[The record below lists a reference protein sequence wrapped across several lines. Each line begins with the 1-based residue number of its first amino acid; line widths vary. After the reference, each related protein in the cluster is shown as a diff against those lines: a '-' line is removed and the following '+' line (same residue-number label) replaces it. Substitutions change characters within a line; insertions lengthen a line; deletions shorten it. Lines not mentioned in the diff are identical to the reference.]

1 MLVLTDATDRSSRR
15 RRLDRAWQRFLRDGD
30 VSDIRP
36 EIARSWTRARDVYR
50 IDPALRRAPLESRDA
65 LPRLREEDETF
76 ELAHPLLARLSARLR
91 DAGHVLAYFDA
102 DGLMLSIGGDPAT
115 IAQLAEINLCPGAR
129 WREDVAGTNGSGTA
143 LADRRA
149 TEVFASEHFVEAW
162 QPWTS
167 AAAPV
172 LAPGSGE
179 LVAVVQITGPWDTR
193 EPQGLVAA
201 AALASAVEER
211 LRARQEVRDELVR
224 HAMRA
229 ARGSGEAVVA
239 VDARGRV
246 LQASDAARRRLTFED
261 GELPRA
267 VRERLVLALRAGEPP
282 GDEELFV
289 EWPGPGDERRRLVC
303 ATVLHERR
311 AAGAL
316 LHLAPPPSASG
327 GRGARQ
333 RLTARY
339 GFEEILGR
347 SERLRAALDLA
358 EIAARNDLP
367 VVLHGE
373 SGTGK
378 ELFAQGIHAGGARAG
393 APFVA
398 LNCGAIPAALVE
410 SELFGYEPGTFTGA
424 QREGKAG
431 KFEEADGGTLFLD
444 EVSDLPPQAQTA
456 LLRVLQESEVVRLGG
471 SRRRNVD
478 VRVVAATNRRLY
490 DQVDAGR
497 FRQDLYF
504 RLNVLHVDI
513 PPLRARSEDV
523 PLLARA
529 FLREAE
535 ERMGRNGLELSDA
548 AKALLLAHP
557 WPGNVRELKNVIMR
571 AAAVVSGAQIGP
583 ADLRLAPVRGIAA
596 PARVVDAAPPPV
608 ERPPEPP
615 GPEERGARARR
626 ARRRAR
632 RVSLEHR
639 ADRDLA
645 RRLAQDALPA
655 PAEVRHHAVDARGSR
670 GPRSRCVDLARH
682 GVTLGS
688 GDA

>member
-30 VSDIRP
+30 VSDVRP
-36 EIARSWTRARDVYR
+36 EIARSWMRARDVHR
-50 IDPALRRAPLESRDA
+50 IDPALRRAPLGAVDS
-65 LPRLREEDETF
+65 LPRLRQEDEAF
-76 ELAHPLLARLSARLR
+76 ELARPLLARLSAQLQ

-115 IAQLAEINLCPGAR
+115 IAQVADINLCPGAR

-149 TEVFASEHFVEAW
+149 IEVFASEHFVEAW
-162 QPWTS
+162 QPWVS

-172 LAPGSGE
+172 VAPGSGE

-193 EPQGLVAA
+193 DPQGLAAA

-224 HAMRA
+224 HAMRS
-229 ARGSGEAVVA
+229 ARSSGEAVVA
-239 VDARGRV
+239 VDVRGRV
-246 LQASDAARRRLTFED
+246 LQASDTARRRLSFEG
-261 GELPRA
+261 GELPHA
-267 VRERLVLALRAGEPP
+267 VRERLALALRGDEAA
-282 GDEELFV
+282 GDEELSL
-289 EWPGPGDERRRLVC
+289 EWPGAGDERRRVAC

-311 AAGAL
+311 AVGAIL
-316 LHLAPPPSASG
+316 QLAPPPAARP
-327 GRGARQ
+327 RGARQ

-339 GFEEILGR
+339 GFEAILGR

-444 EVSDLPPQAQTA
+444 EVSELPPQAQTA
-456 LLRVLQESEVVRLGG
+456 LLRVLQEAEVVRLGG
-471 SRRRNVD
+471 SAPRRVD

-557 WPGNVRELKNVIMR
+557 WSGNVRELKNVIMR
-571 AAAVVSGAQIGP
+571 AAAVVSGSWIGP

-596 PARVVDAAPPPV
+596 PARVDAAPPPV

-615 GPEERGARARR
+615 APEGEGPERDELVAALDACRWNIARTATSLG
-626 ARRRAR
+626 
-632 RVSLEHR
+632 VSRQTLY
-639 ADRDLA
+639 
-645 RRLAQDALPA
+645 RRL
-655 PAEVRHHAVDARGSR
+655 RKFGITR
-670 GPRSRCVDLARH
+670 
-682 GVTLGS
+682 
-688 GDA
+688 